1 VSVTPGSRAVACDR
15 AREASSLRIDGELSE
30 VEAAMLE
37 RHLGICAAC
46 AGFDAAVR
54 ATTATIRSAAVERPS
69 RTFTVPRPARARLST
84 GRRIALVAAA
94 LVAATIAGTLVEE
107 PQPPARPAPPDIALT
122 PYRSEEGEVRRDRRG
137 DVEESPV
144 APRPRVDR
152 V

>member
-1 VSVTPGSRAVACDR
+1 MSPTPGSRAVACDR
-15 AREASSLRIDGELSE
+15 AREASSLRIDGELSQ
-30 VEAAMLE
+30 VETAMLE
-37 RHLGICAAC
+37 RHLGICGAC
-46 AGFDAAVR
+46 AEFDAGVQ

-69 RTFTVPRPARARLST
+69 RTFAVPHRERARLSA

-94 LVAATIAGTLVEE
+94 VVAATIAGTLVEE

-122 PYRSEEGEVRRDRRG
+122 PYRSDAGQRQDRRG
-137 DVEESPV
+137 DLEESPV